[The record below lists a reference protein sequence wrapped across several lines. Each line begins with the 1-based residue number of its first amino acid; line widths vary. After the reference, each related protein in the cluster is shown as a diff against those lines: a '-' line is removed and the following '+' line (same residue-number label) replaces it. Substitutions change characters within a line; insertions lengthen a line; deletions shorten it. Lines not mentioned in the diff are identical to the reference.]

1 MTLLCDSWQV
11 RWSHTWR
18 QATLSFWDGAGPH
31 TCRPHFTE
39 CVAQTSHPYQLA
51 FSPVGIIL
59 LVPTSPWI
67 SFREIIFIL
76 FTFCKSLKDFSVSFS
91 LSRMICSLADI
102 WDSSLSSAWIS
113 CSSLENT
120 QTEDRLLYGPATL
133 GQRAV
138 PSCWVT
144 CWQSPFY
151 ILLRYK
157 PRFHIT
163 ERPVFSALPLSKHW
177 SKDNN
182 PELLPLVH
190 GHHFAICFGVL
201 FNSTNTY
208 IFNLEV
214 DITFYIA

>member
-67 SFREIIFIL
+67 SFREIIFVL

-120 QTEDRLLYGPATL
+120 QTEDRLLYGPATPGPENSSFLL
-133 GQRAV
+133 GDLLAVSILHFAEVQAKVSHYRA
-138 PSCWVT
+138 SC
-144 CWQSPFY
+144 
-151 ILLRYK
+151 
-157 PRFHIT
+157 
-163 ERPVFSALPLSKHW
+163 VFSFATEQTLIKGQQPRAPATSSWPSLCNMLRCPLQ
-177 SKDNN
+177 
-182 PELLPLVH
+182 L
-190 GHHFAICFGVL
+190 
-201 FNSTNTY
+201 Y
-208 IFNLEV
+208 
-214 DITFYIA
+214 